1 MSEITTTRREETSER
16 ARTLNTFRR
25 IGYRILPGDLFS
37 YLLHLRP
44 AEWPIMLAHTTLGLL
59 LATGIPPAPG
69 LLEWKTAA
77 LGLTLWVIFLNG
89 GTLAINSAYDD
100 DTDDIGYLE
109 APPPPPRHLVAF
121 SIGLMAIG
129 QIGALAIGPRFA
141 IAYAICFLMSV
152 LYSVPPFRFKA
163 IAGADWIINM
173 WGFGTITPFA
183 GWALTDRP
191 LEPWAILVLL
201 GFCPLFAA
209 LYPLTQ
215 IYQIEEDLARGDRTL
230 TIALGVDRALAIAIA
245 ATTLAF
251 GIFGAAIA
259 IGPAGRWWP
268 AILVPLAAWL
278 AVLIP
283 WLRRHQTMDAREH
296 QRGMYAALRAWAVTD
311 IVVLA
316 IFALR

>member
-215 IYQIEEDLARGDRTL
+215 IYQIEEDQERGDRTL
-230 TIALGVDRALAIAIA
+230 VIMLGTERALKSAIAMTTIAFLLFASG
-245 ATTLAF
+245 
-251 GIFGAAIA
+251 IA
-259 IGPAGRWWP
+259 IGPANSLFP
-268 AILVPLAAWL
+268 SIIIPFAAWL
-278 AVLIP
+278 VILIP
-283 WLRRHQTMDAREH
+283 WLKKH
-296 QRGMYAALRAWAVTD
+296 QRMTRDQHQKGMYDALRAWAITD
-311 IVVLA
+311 IAILLILA
-316 IFALR
+316 I